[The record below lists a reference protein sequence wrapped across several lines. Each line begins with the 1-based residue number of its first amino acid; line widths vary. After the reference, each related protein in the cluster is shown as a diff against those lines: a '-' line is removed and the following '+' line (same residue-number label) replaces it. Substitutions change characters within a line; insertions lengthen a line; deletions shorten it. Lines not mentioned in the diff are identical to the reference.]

1 MAEKTDTVIL
11 SVALESGRFKS
22 ELRVPLFGA
31 PDDTERAMG
40 QWVQFIQ
47 TGFAIGATSMDAVL
61 EKEAN
66 RA

>member
-1 MAEKTDTVIL
+1 MSDQTDTVIL
-11 SVALESGRFKS
+11 SVSLESGRFKT

-31 PDDTERAMG
+31 PADTERAMG

-61 EKEAN
+61 EKEAGD
-66 RA
+66 A